1 MVQSMVSKGK
11 DITEAISLGLTILG
25 VDRKAVSIEVI
36 QQETKGL
43 FRTKPAIVKLLVQN
57 EAGAPAPSV
66 EQMAIESIL
75 NEVSPKPVPNL
86 EMENEFRTAA
96 LTSETDSEGKVW
108 VKDGVILGNP
118 TEFKYPTISA
128 GEGIILYK
136 NNEVVKDTTVVT
148 INDRFDIQVQD
159 EISETKW
166 NVKLDDTKLHAIL
179 HIEPGKKLIR
189 KVKDSEPKEHLEI
202 KVEELV
208 EIQNGLEY
216 KDIIQKLESLHV
228 VHGFNH
234 NEIMK
239 AAHAAE
245 AGEFVIASG
254 VKAQEGKD
262 GYLEVIV
269 DINKKANQPKQRADG
284 TVDFREINHVP
295 TVNQGQVIGIV
306 RPPVPGIPGV
316 TVTNEPLP
324 AKQVNPI
331 MINPG
336 KGIAIIENGTKI
348 VATEKGRPKIETKGQ
363 LVKVSI
369 VQKLVHTGDVN
380 ITTGNIHFKGDID
393 VLGNI
398 EENMTVEA
406 DGHILVTKNINR
418 ATVTSKS
425 SITVDNNVIGSVLS
439 AGKNNFAIAEL
450 MDQLQMIH
458 HEIHKIVLSM
468 EQLLK
473 APAFKLTDYEQKGLL
488 PLIKLLLGRKFNN
501 FPKSVK
507 RYVELCNSEKQVIES
522 DILDLGEQLRLCFLS
537 SVPNQWHNLDQ
548 MKHLNDSIKKQIAK
562 NQISDNEDCSIVVK
576 YAINSS
582 IYSSGNVTIT
592 GQGCYN
598 TKIHSGGVLKIAG
611 ILRGGEVYGKMG
623 AYIKEA
629 GSEAGISSHIIVPHD
644 QKIKI
649 DLSREGTVIQ
659 IGNAKHT
666 FNQDATNIEA
676 SLDNNGRIT
685 F

>member
-1 MVQSMVSKGK
+1 MVQSVVSKGK
-11 DITEAISLGLTILG
+11 DIEEAISLGLTILG
-25 VDRKAVSIEVI
+25 VAREAVSIEVI

-43 FRTKPAIVKLLVQN
+43 FRAKPAIVKLSVHN
-57 EAGAPAPSV
+57 EAGDRHPSPN
-66 EQMAIESIL
+66 QADIDRIL
-75 NEVSPKPVPNL
+75 NEEALQPALKF
-86 EMENEFRTAA
+86 EKENEIRTAA
-96 LTSETDSEGKVW
+96 LMSETDSEGKVW
-108 VKDGVILGNP
+108 VKNGVILGKP
-118 TEFKYPTISA
+118 TEFNYPTISV

-136 NNEVVKDTTVVT
+136 NNEVVKGTTVVT
-148 INDRFDIQVQD
+148 MNDIFATQVQD
-159 EISETKW
+159 ETIGTKW
-166 NVKLDDTKLHAIL
+166 DVKLDDAKLHAIL

-202 KVEELV
+202 KAEECI
-208 EIQNGLEY
+208 EIQNELEY

-228 VHGFNH
+228 IHGFNH
-234 NEIMK
+234 NEMM
-239 AAHAAE
+239 AAINATE

-254 VKAQEGKD
+254 VKAQEGKA
-262 GYLEVIV
+262 GNLEVIV
-269 DINKKANQPKQRADG
+269 DIRKKDNHPKKRADG
-284 TVDFREINHVP
+284 TVDYREINHVP
-295 TVNQGQVIGIV
+295 TVNQGQVIAV
-306 RPPVPGIPGV
+306 VKPPVPGIPGI

-331 MINPG
+331 IINPG
-336 KGIAIIENGTKI
+336 KGIAIIEDGTKI

-369 VQKLVHTGDVN
+369 IQKLVHNGDVN

-406 DGHILVTKNINR
+406 DGNIWVTKNINR

-425 SITVDNNVIGSVLS
+425 SITIENNVIGSVLS
-439 AGKNNFAIAEL
+439 AGKNNFVISEL

-458 HEIHKIVLSM
+458 HEIHKIILSM
-468 EQLLK
+468 EQLLE
-473 APAFKLTDYEQKGLL
+473 APAFKLTDYERKGLL
-488 PLIKLLLGRKFNN
+488 PLIKLLLGQKFNN

-507 RYVELCNSEKQVIES
+507 RYVELCNSEKQLIES
-522 DILDLGEQLRLCFLS
+522 DFLDLGEQLRLCFLS
-537 SVPNQWHNLDQ
+537 SVPNQWHNLEQ
-548 MKHLNDSIKKQIAK
+548 MRYLNDLLKKQMAK
-562 NQISDNEDCSIVVK
+562 NQIPDDEDCSIELK

-582 IYSSGNVTIT
+582 IHSSGNVTIT

-598 TKIHSGGVLKIAG
+598 TKIHSGGVLKIDG

-649 DLSREGTVIQ
+649 DLSREGTIIQ

-666 FNQDATNIEA
+666 FNQDSKNIEA
-676 SLDNNGRIT
+676 LLDNNGRII